1 MAWDDDLRARF
12 PDWGTEAALARW
24 PGNRARLAVGQ
35 VARGV
40 VIARAPFGVW
50 VDIGAGH
57 PALLLVPEMAGAR
70 ERRIGFDDY
79 PPLGATLDARIVAL
93 GERAEIGLS
102 QHAVPTHGWLTS
114 LLFLAGG
121 IGFVAGYLLNITFI
135 SPAVPFDI
143 RYMAFFFVIGALFG
157 ALWGSLV
164 SWITGRPKLAI
175 LISGLLMMAAG
186 ITMLWL
192 SAE

>member
-1 MAWDDDLRARF
+1 MAWDDDLRAGF

-35 VARGV
+35 IARGV
-40 VIARAPFGVW
+40 VIAGAPFGVW

-79 PPLGATLDARIVAL
+79 PPLGATVEARIVAL
-93 GERAEIGLS
+93 GERAEITLS
-102 QHAVPTHGWLTS
+102 QHTLPAHGWFTS
-114 LLFLAGG
+114 LLLLAGG
-121 IGFVAGYLLNITFI
+121 IGIVAGYLLNITFI
-135 SPAVPFDI
+135 WPAVPFDI
-143 RYMAFFFVIGALFG
+143 RSMAFLFVIGALCG
-157 ALWGSLV
+157 AFWGALV

-175 LISGLLMMAAG
+175 LISGLLTMAAG
-186 ITMLWL
+186 ITLVWL